1 MLHLFKPIDLQWL
14 LVEAYGPVDFAKSIH
29 TYIYIF
35 NDIFFLR
42 AAASMFLL
50 NRIAGPEIL
59 LFRLRLKQWHTTP
72 VLLCSVG
79 LQSVPWLFLHIIKV
93 SVWILRKGKLQNF
106 PSGSKVWWNLCFLLI
121 VFWPTLMATSCNY
134 IHLSPQGSNHL
145 RMVINVA

>member
-29 TYIYIF
+29 TYIYIYLM
-35 NDIFFLR
+35 IFFLR
-42 AAASMFLL
+42 AAACMFLL
-50 NRIAGPEIL
+50 NRIAGPNFF

-93 SVWILRKGKLQNF
+93 SVWILRKGKLQISHRDPRF
-106 PSGSKVWWNLCFLLI
+106 DETCVFVDWFFGQHQWPLLVI
-121 VFWPTLMATSCNY
+121 IY
-134 IHLSPQGSNHL
+134 ILVPRGP
-145 RMVINVA
+145 ITWGW